1 MLAAR
6 FCSNSMR
13 GVLSRPNLV
22 ANVAPI
28 VRNNSGD
35 ARAGLGR
42 FARRRANLGLKEQ
55 AMAPSQGTAINMGQG
70 ALAGAAVF
78 GLGALAYYGAG
89 MSGEMG
95 AVEKSVM
102 WPEHVRQRIKDT
114 YM

>member
-1 MLAAR
+1 MLASR
-6 FCSNSMR
+6 LCSASVR
-13 GVLSRPNLV
+13 GIISRPN
-22 ANVAPI
+22 I
-28 VRNNSGD
+28 VSQLGPAVRYNSGD

-42 FARRRANLGLKEQ
+42 FARRRATLKEQ
-55 AMAPSQGTAINMGQG
+55 AMAPDTTGTAINMGQG
-70 ALAGAAVF
+70 AVAGAAVL

-102 WPEHVRQRIKDT
+102 WPEYVRTRIRDT

>member
-6 FCSNSMR
+6 LCASSAR
-13 GVLSRPNLV
+13 GLLSRPNIV
-22 ANVAPI
+22 SNAAP
-28 VRNNSGD
+28 VLRYNSGD

-42 FARRRANLGLKEQ
+42 FARRRATLKEQ
-55 AMAPSQGTAINMGQG
+55 AMAPEQGTAINMGQG
-70 ALAGAAVF
+70 ALAGAAVL

-102 WPEHVRQRIKDT
+102 WPEYVRQRIKDT